1 MRKGIWL
8 LASCGIVALGLG
20 LAFADVSLGQAA
32 DESAVSLT
40 DPISTSPKAD
50 LQNSS
55 GNPAQA
61 QQKANSDIRSARTGT
76 IVNADQQIFDTPDF
90 DAPPAKKASLIHAEY
105 RTPAGKSERRI
116 VRQVGAIAGSF
127 PFEDPA
133 DSGAGGGSP
142 SNVSGQS
149 APAKSAS
156 RTETRKALVAH
167 SDAGSRGGLDGSQTP
182 VVTVQWVK
190 KSPLSVGQECACD
203 LVIKNGGSVTAK
215 EVSVDAYFPA
225 TVRLTRSEP
234 MPVDNQDH
242 VTWSLPVLGG
252 GEERTI
258 HITLVPSK
266 RGELSTTALV
276 RFTAQASNVFV
287 VEEPLLNVS
296 LQGPKDLMVG
306 DPATQSITVS
316 NPGTGIAHN
325 VTIEAKI
332 TKGLEHPH
340 GDRMTVQVGS
350 LNPGETRLVRLPLV
364 AVGGGVQTIAI
375 RASAAGDLHRE
386 LATKINV
393 VAPSVKVAVE
403 GPTFRYVGR
412 KAAYL
417 ITVTNDGGTPS
428 NNVHVT
434 HVLPEGFRFVRADKG
449 GEFDEPAHTINWFI
463 GRLELKESVQLKVE
477 LTTTELGTH
486 VHSVAAV
493 SEQGARSDGKL
504 ETVVDG
510 TASPEVEII
519 AQNNPVEIGVETAYE
534 IHVRNDGSKAAENVT
549 ISCEMVPAAAVEIL
563 RAEGATATATPEGKE
578 KGLFTF
584 RPIPLLDPG
593 KTAIYRVYV
602 RGRKE
607 GNHRFRVRLSA
618 DSIKEPLVYEEMTKF
633 YTE

>member
-1 MRKGIWL
+1 VG
-8 LASCGIVALGLG
+8 LGFG
-20 LAFADVSLGQAA
+20 LAFADAPLGQAT
-32 DESAVSLT
+32 DESATSLT

-50 LQNSS
+50 SQNSS
-55 GNPAQA
+55 ARPAQTPK
-61 QQKANSDIRSARTGT
+61 KADSGTRTGT
-76 IVNADQQIFDTPDF
+76 VVNADQHVFEATDF
-90 DAPPAKKASLIHAEY
+90 DAPPKKNASLIHAEY
-105 RTPAGKSERRI
+105 RTPAGKSERRL
-116 VRQVGAIAGSF
+116 VRQVADFAGGS
-127 PFEDPA
+127 PFEDAAESAAESPA
-133 DSGAGGGSP
+133 GKSGKSGSP
-142 SNVSGQS
+142 
-149 APAKSAS
+149 KIAS
-156 RTETRKALVAH
+156 HVETRKASVSH
-167 SDAGSRGGLDGSQTP
+167 SGGAQDGLDASQTP
-182 VVTVQWVK
+182 IVTVQWVK

-203 LVIKNGGSVTAK
+203 LVIKNGGNVTAK
-215 EVSVDAYFPA
+215 EVSVDAFFPA

-234 MPVDNQDH
+234 MPVDSQDH
-242 VTWSLPVLGG
+242 VTWSLSTLGG

-276 RFTAQASNVFV
+276 RFTAQASSVFV
-287 VEEPLLNVS
+287 VEEPLLNISVH
-296 LQGPKDLMVG
+296 GPKDLMVG
-306 DPATQSITVS
+306 DPATQSVTVS

-325 VTIEAKI
+325 VTIEARI
-332 TKGLEHPH
+332 SKGLELPH
-340 GDRMTVQVGS
+340 GEKLTVQVGS

-364 AVGGGVQTIAI
+364 AVGGGEQTIAI

-386 LATKINV
+386 LATKVKV

-403 GPTFRYVGR
+403 GPSFRYVGR
-412 KAAYL
+412 KAAYV

-434 HVLPEGFRFVRADKG
+434 HVLPEGFRFLRADKG

-477 LTTTELGTH
+477 LATTELGTH
-486 VHSVAAV
+486 VHNFAAI
-493 SEQGARSDGKL
+493 SEQGARSDAKL

-519 AQNNPVEIGVETAYE
+519 AQNNPAEIGVETAYE

-549 ISCEMVPAAAVEIL
+549 ISCEMVPATAVEIL
-563 RAEGATATATPEGKE
+563 RAEGATATAGNE

-584 RPIPLLDPG
+584 RPVPLLDPG

-602 RGRKE
+602 RGRQE
-607 GNHRFRVRLSA
+607 GSHRFRVRLSA
-618 DSIKEPLVYEEMTKF
+618 DSIKEPLVYDELTKF